1 MADQQRLLREA
12 FAAYRGQEIDTQGDW
27 FFVAFRSATDAV
39 SAAVAAQRAVA
50 AHSWPGGAEVG
61 VRMGIHSGEATTSGE
76 RYLGLSV
83 VRAARI
89 GAAAH
94 GGQVLLSSSTRELVE
109 DDLPEGGFL
118 RDLGLVRLKDLERPE
133 RVWQLAGGSL
143 RLDFPPLRGA
153 QRIKEARTP
162 RRRSLLVAML
172 AGVVAAAV
180 AVPVFALGSSSEHG
194 TALTRL
200 KANAVGA

>member
-1 MADQQRLLREA
+1 
-12 FAAYRGQEIDTQGDW
+12 
-27 FFVAFRSATDAV
+27 
-39 SAAVAAQRAVA
+39 
-50 AHSWPGGAEVG
+50 
-61 VRMGIHSGEATTSGE
+61 
-76 RYLGLSV
+76 
-83 VRAARI
+83 
-89 GAAAH
+89 
-94 GGQVLLSSSTRELVE
+94 
-109 DDLPEGGFL
+109 LPEGGFL

-200 KANAVGA
+200 KANAVGAIDPSTGSLVASVPAEGSSPDHVAY